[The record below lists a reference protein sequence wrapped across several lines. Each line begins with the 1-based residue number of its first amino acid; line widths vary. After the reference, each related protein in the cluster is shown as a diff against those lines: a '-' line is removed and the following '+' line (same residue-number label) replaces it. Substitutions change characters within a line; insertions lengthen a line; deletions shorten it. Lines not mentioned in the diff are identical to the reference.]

1 MPDPSPTPRPKG
13 PAGQTPRGPAAPI
26 PAGGHTPAEKG
37 IYKYL
42 PIECPNCGFQGKV
55 NISRLDQTFH
65 CKQCNQVFHVTR
77 DGTMTGERPAEAV
90 SVDHS
95 AAPVEEQPT
104 WMERH
109 FARLPPAAK
118 WSVLGV
124 LALLLV
130 LGMVKLFEPVEPLPG
145 ELGDRALVAGK
156 AFAKGDWSTLKRLAA
171 SGTAGKLG
179 EWYDKQ
185 RPAEWNED
193 PEKLDVKLAGVRK
206 QLLRYEKTTPI
217 MAVQTKIQ
225 VSVPDGP
232 VSEVDL
238 LWSETETGE
247 FWLEGDRMRKESK
260 VVKKKAVS
268 PPPVGEEAQSE
279 ETKAEGAPAE

>member
-1 MPDPSPTPRPKG
+1 
-13 PAGQTPRGPAAPI
+13 
-26 PAGGHTPAEKG
+26 
-37 IYKYL
+37 L

-65 CKQCNQVFHVTR
+65 CKQCNQVFHLTR
-77 DGTMTGERPAEAV
+77 NGTMTGERQFEAP
-90 SVDHS
+90 SLDHA

-104 WMERH
+104 WIERH

-124 LALLLV
+124 VALLLV
-130 LGMVKLFEPVEPLPG
+130 LGVVKLLEPREPLPG

-156 AFAKGDWSTLKRLAA
+156 AFAKGDWSTLKRLAD

-185 RPAEWNED
+185 RPAEWNDD
-193 PEKLDVKLAGVRK
+193 PEKLDVKVAGVRK
-206 QLLRYEKTTPI
+206 SVLRYEKSTPI

-225 VSVPDGP
+225 ISAPDAP
-232 VSEVDL
+232 VSEVDFF
-238 LWSETETGE
+238 WNETATGE
-247 FWLEGDRMRKESK
+247 FWLDGERMRKESK
-260 VVKKKAVS
+260 VVKKKTLS
-268 PPPVGEEAQSE
+268 LPPAAEE
-279 ETKAEGAPAE
+279 ETEADEAPAE